1 MTATGRSVALPL
13 WALPSLVLVSLPS
26 VGSETFA
33 GGGLLAYFLV
43 FLAAATPWLEI
54 LLVIPPAVAAGLDPV
69 LVAAVALVGNV
80 LPVWGIILGY
90 DGLRGRWR
98 AWRGEGEQSTD
109 DGENEPSKRRQR
121 AEGLFRSY
129 GLPGL
134 ALAGPILTGVHLA
147 TVVAL
152 ALGGRA
158 RPVAIWMGASLALW
172 TAIITLATV
181 YGLSLAG
188 FSP

>member
-1 MTATGRSVALPL
+1 MLAPGRTAPLAL
-13 WALPSLVLVSLPS
+13 WALPSLALVSLPS
-26 VGSETFA
+26 AGSETFA
-33 GGGLLAYFLV
+33 GGGLLAYLLV

-54 LLVIPPAVAAGLDPV
+54 LLVIPPAVAAGLDPL
-69 LVAAVALVGNV
+69 LVAVVALVGNL

-98 AWRGEGEQSTD
+98 AWRGSDDEGNARDE
-109 DGENEPSKRRQR
+109 EPSKRRQR

-152 ALGGRA
+152 ALGGRT
-158 RPVAIWMGASLALW
+158 RRVAIWMAASLVLW
-172 TAIITLATV
+172 TAIITLVTV
-181 YGLSLAG
+181 SGLSLAG
-188 FSP
+188 LSP

>member
-1 MTATGRSVALPL
+1 MTAAGRSAALSL

-33 GGGLLAYFLV
+33 GGGPLPYVLV

-54 LLVIPPAVAAGLDPV
+54 LLVIPPAVAAGLDPL
-69 LVAAVALVGNV
+69 LVAVVALAGNL
-80 LPVWGIILGY
+80 LPVWGIVVGF
-90 DGLRGRWR
+90 DGLRTRWR
-98 AWRGEGEQSTD
+98 AWRGP
-109 DGENEPSKRRQR
+109 DGTEDEEDEPPSKRRQR
-121 AEGLFRSY
+121 AEGLFRAY

-134 ALAGPILTGVHLA
+134 ALAGPIVTGVHLA

-158 RPVAIWMGASLALW
+158 RPVAVWMGVSLVLW

-181 YGLSLAG
+181 HGLALAG
-188 FSP
+188 FGV

>member
-1 MTATGRSVALPL
+1 MTLSARTAAL
-13 WALPSLVLVSLPS
+13 SLLSAAVLVSLPS

-33 GGGLLAYFLV
+33 EGGLLAYVLV

-54 LLVIPPAVAAGLDPV
+54 LIVIPPAVAAGLDPL
-69 LVAAVALVGNV
+69 LVAVVALVGNV
-80 LPVWGIILGY
+80 LPVWGIVVGY
-90 DGLRGRWR
+90 DGLRARWR
-98 AWRGEGEQSTD
+98 TWRGSDDEGSGSEE
-109 DGENEPSKRRQR
+109 GASKRRRR

-158 RPVAIWMGASLALW
+158 RPIAIWMGASLVIW

-188 FSP
+188 LSP